1 MRPLRRLATGEQMRI
16 ATAPGAGQTP
26 EDLEAVFHEYAP
38 MIFRTARMVTGSP
51 EDAEDIVQTIF
62 LRLLRGEYSSKLQGN
77 SRGYLHQAAVNLS
90 LDVLR
95 RRRRRTFIHDVDT
108 LAAPNPAGSGDRL
121 AHQQLDAALAE
132 LEPDAVH
139 ILTLRYVHGYK
150 LTEIAG
156 LLGTSRGAIALRFF
170 RVRRR
175 LKKLLARRVALSER
189 Q

>member
-16 ATAPGAGQTP
+16 AMAAVAGQAP
-26 EDLEAVFHEYAP
+26 EDLDAVFREYAP
-38 MIFRTARMVTGSP
+38 MIYRTARMVTGSA

-62 LRLLRGEYSSKLQGN
+62 LRLLRGDYTLKLQGN
-77 SRGYLHQAAVNLS
+77 PRGYFHQAAVNLS

-108 LAAPNPAGSGDRL
+108 VAAPEPAGSSDRL

-132 LEPDAVH
+132 LEPEAVH

-170 RVRRR
+170 RVRQR
-175 LKKLLARRVALSER
+175 LKKLLAITHGEMKR
-189 Q
+189 

>member
-1 MRPLRRLATGEQMRI
+1 MRI
-16 ATAPGAGQTP
+16 AMAPDRTQAP
-26 EDLEAVFHEYAP
+26 EDLEAVFREYAP

-51 EDAEDIVQTIF
+51 DDAEDIVQTVF
-62 LRLLRGEYSSKLQGN
+62 LRLLRGEYTSKLRGN
-77 SRGYLHQAAVNLS
+77 PRGYLHQAAVNLS

-108 LAAPNPAGSGDRL
+108 LAAPEPAGPGDRL
-121 AHQQLDAALAE
+121 AHQQLDTVLAE

-170 RVRRR
+170 RVRQR
-175 LKKLLARRVALSER
+175 LKKLLARAPALSER

>member
-1 MRPLRRLATGEQMRI
+1 MRI
-16 ATAPGAGQTP
+16 AMAPARQAA
-26 EDLEAVFHEYAP
+26 EDLEAVFREYAP
-38 MIFRTARMVTGSP
+38 MIYRTARMVTGSP

-62 LRLLRGEYSSKLQGN
+62 LRLLRGEYTSKLQGN
-77 SRGYLHQAAVNLS
+77 PRGYLHQAAVNLS

-95 RRRRRTFIHDVDT
+95 RRPRRTIIHDVDT
-108 LAAPNPAGSGDRL
+108 LTAPESAGSGDRL
-121 AHQQLDAALAE
+121 VHHQLDAALAE

-150 LTEIAG
+150 LTEIAR

-170 RVRRR
+170 RVRQR

>member
-1 MRPLRRLATGEQMRI
+1 MRI
-16 ATAPGAGQTP
+16 AMAPARQAA
-26 EDLEAVFHEYAP
+26 EDLEAVFREYAP
-38 MIFRTARMVTGSP
+38 MIYRTARMVTASP

-62 LRLLRGEYSSKLQGN
+62 LRLLRGEYTSKLQGN
-77 SRGYLHQAAVNLS
+77 PRGYLHQAAVNLS

-108 LAAPNPAGSGDRL
+108 LAAPEPAGSGDRL
-121 AHQQLDAALAE
+121 AHQQLDDALAE

-170 RVRRR
+170 RVRQR

>member
-1 MRPLRRLATGEQMRI
+1 MRI
-16 ATAPGAGQTP
+16 AMAPDAGQAP
-26 EDLEAVFHEYAP
+26 EDLEAVFREYAP
-38 MIFRTARMVTGSP
+38 MIYRTARMVTGSA

-62 LRLLRGEYSSKLQGN
+62 LRLLRGEYTSKLQGN
-77 SRGYLHQAAVNLS
+77 PRGYLHQAAVNLS

-108 LAAPNPAGSGDRL
+108 LAAPDQAGSGDQL
-121 AHQQLDAALAE
+121 AHQRLDGVLTE

-156 LLGTSRGAIALRFF
+156 LLGTSRGAVALRFF
-170 RVRRR
+170 RVRQR
-175 LKKLLARRVALSER
+175 LKKLLARRLP
-189 Q
+189 

>member
-1 MRPLRRLATGEQMRI
+1 MRI
-16 ATAPGAGQTP
+16 AKAPEARQTP
-26 EDLEAVFHEYAP
+26 EDLEAVFREYAP
-38 MIFRTARMVTGSP
+38 MIYRTARMVTGSP
-51 EDAEDIVQTIF
+51 EVAEDVVQTIF
-62 LRLLRGEYSSKLQGN
+62 LRLLRGEFTSKLQGN
-77 SRGYLHQAAVNLS
+77 PRGYLHQAAVNLS

-108 LAAPNPAGSGDRL
+108 LVAPDPGSGDRL

-150 LTEIAG
+150 LTEIAR

-170 RVRRR
+170 RVRQR
-175 LKKLLARRVALSER
+175 LKKLLAVAHGEKR
-189 Q
+189 

>member
-1 MRPLRRLATGEQMRI
+1 MRI
-16 ATAPGAGQTP
+16 AMAPDARQTP
-26 EDLEAVFHEYAP
+26 GDFDAVFREVAP

-51 EDAEDIVQTIF
+51 DDAEDIVQTIF
-62 LRLLRGEYSSKLQGN
+62 LRLLRGRYSSKLQGN
-77 SRGYLHQAAVNLS
+77 PRGYLHQAAVNLS

-108 LAAPNPAGSGDRL
+108 LAAPEPAGSGDRL
-121 AHQQLDAALAE
+121 EHQQLDAALAE

-156 LLGTSRGAIALRFF
+156 LLGTCGAPWLCGLPGTPATEEAAGQ
-170 RVRRR
+170 
-175 LKKLLARRVALSER
+175 ARALSER

>member
-1 MRPLRRLATGEQMRI
+1 
-16 ATAPGAGQTP
+16 
-26 EDLEAVFHEYAP
+26 
-38 MIFRTARMVTGSP
+38 MIYRTARMVTGSR
-51 EDAEDIVQTIF
+51 EDAEDIVQTRF
-62 LRLLRGEYSSKLQGN
+62 VRLLRGEYTSKLQGN
-77 SRGYLHQAAVNLS
+77 PRGYLHQAAVNLA

-108 LAAPNPAGSGDRL
+108 LVAPEPAGPDDRL
-121 AHQQLDAALAE
+121 AHHQLDAALAD

-150 LTEIAG
+150 LTEIAR

-170 RVRRR
+170 RVRQR
-175 LKKLLARRVALSER
+175 LKKLLARRTALSER

>member
-1 MRPLRRLATGEQMRI
+1 MRI
-16 ATAPGAGQTP
+16 AMAPDAGQAP
-26 EDLEAVFHEYAP
+26 EDLEAVFREYAP
-38 MIFRTARMVTGSP
+38 MIYRTARMVTGSA

-62 LRLLRGEYSSKLQGN
+62 LRLLRGAYTSKLQGN
-77 SRGYLHQAAVNLS
+77 PRGYLHQAAVNLS

-108 LAAPNPAGSGDRL
+108 LAAPDPAGSGDQL
-121 AHQQLDAALAE
+121 AHQQLDGVLTE

-156 LLGTSRGAIALRFF
+156 DASAGTVARLLMIP
-170 RVRRR
+170 RVGC
-175 LKKLLARRVALSER
+175 
-189 Q
+189 